1 MYRLFWPVVYL
12 MSILSAEALPLRPPE
27 QRLLVEPAIPM
38 EPGAPTER
46 DYLAQEKA
54 WGQRR
59 LLAPAQERWKEQPWG
74 PKANT
79 LVERSLDLKAA
90 GSVLPYPLAPL
101 AADFRTLLQEGA
113 DDPLVLTLAA
123 QAFYAEHQDW
133 RVSRELLERVLSM
146 GGLPTAVEVMALRTQ
161 IPQLMQQG
169 AEYRYVRGRLVDVMI
184 RAISDGTYDAE
195 AEAVMV
201 RHQMAVL
208 SLVGITMPSY
218 LTRWQ
223 ETVAASEW
231 PDWVKWTLQG
241 YGEIE
246 LAWLERSSDWAAKV
260 KDEQWEG
267 FAAHLTVAREHLVK
281 AWEARPDRPEAAALM
296 VTVAMGHAEHGD
308 ELRQWFDRSV
318 KAQFDYQAAYNKLLW
333 AYRPRWC
340 GSHELMLAFGR
351 ACVETGRFDTG
362 VPSQMFYAAMDVASE
377 ENDAFEV
384 YQREGVRDPVLA
396 MAKGYAEVQGL
407 PVGLQH
413 LRRSNAVLA
422 AWLGGD
428 ASMASRV
435 LAEAGELHVCTL
447 DFMNVMML
455 SEPQLRGE
463 VAARSGQYGPEVQ
476 ALAMLPRTPLP
487 GEVESALKALDGK
500 ELSADAQA
508 YVQERRDRAEFLP
521 KLAAGEWVSVTPR
534 KHLTSFLQTGG
545 RWSVD
550 AEGTLVAA
558 GDDHRWAVLALD
570 LPFDHDVEM
579 RYEMTFEDPKQV
591 AVSPFGWGSAAL
603 LRWSP
608 KIVGDPEDG
617 VRCVV
622 SSGPQGVVGQAF
634 RTKPEK
640 GTSPVAVTLGDV
652 NQVLARITEGALH
665 FEFNDVKVADG
676 VSLDQL
682 GIYRPAGRIGFGVS
696 RLPSGTKLKIR
707 NIQVRQR

>member
-1 MYRLFWPVVYL
+1 MHRLFFSVVYL
-12 MSILSAEALPLRPPE
+12 MSILSVEALPLRPQDQEIIVVPT
-27 QRLLVEPAIPM
+27 IPM
-38 EPGAPTER
+38 EPGATTER
-46 DYLAQEKA
+46 DYLEQEKA

-59 LLAPAQERWKEQPWG
+59 LLVPAQVRWKEQPWG
-74 PKANT
+74 EQAGT
-79 LVERSLDLKAA
+79 LVERSLELKAA

-101 AADFRTLLQEGA
+101 AADFRALLQKGV
-113 DDPLVLTLAA
+113 DDPLILTLAA

-133 RVSRELLERVLSM
+133 RVSRELLERVLGM

-184 RAISDGTYDAE
+184 RAISDGTYDAG

-201 RHQMAVL
+201 RHQIAVL
-208 SLVGITMPSY
+208 ELVGITMPSY
-218 LTRWQ
+218 LIRWQ
-223 ETVAASEW
+223 EAVAASEW

-260 KDEQWEG
+260 TDEQWEG
-267 FAAHLTVAREHLVK
+267 FAAHLKVAREHLVK

-296 VTVAMGHAEHGD
+296 VTVAMGHSEHGD

-318 KAQFDYQAAYNKLLW
+318 KAQFDYQVAYNKLLW

-362 VPSQMFYAAMDVASE
+362 VPAQMFYAAMDVASE

-384 YQREGVRDPVLA
+384 YQREGVREPVLA

-407 PVGLQH
+407 PIGLQH
-413 LRRSNAVLA
+413 LRRSNAALA

-428 ASMASRV
+428 ASLASRV
-435 LAEAGELHVCTL
+435 LEEAGDLHVCTL
-447 DFMNVMML
+447 NFMNLMML

-463 VAARSGQYGPEVQ
+463 VAARSGQYGLEVQ
-476 ALAMLPRTPLP
+476 ALAMLPRSQGA
-487 GEVESALKALDGK
+487 GEIENALKALEGK
-500 ELSADAQA
+500 DLSPDAQS
-508 YVQERRDRAEFLP
+508 YVQERKDRAEFLP
-521 KLAAGEWVSVTPR
+521 KLATGEWVRVTPR

-545 RWSVD
+545 RWSVEAD
-550 AEGTLVAA
+550 GTLVAA
-558 GDDHRWAVLALD
+558 GDDQRWAVLALD

-579 RYEMTFEDPKQV
+579 RYEITFEDPKKV
-591 AVSPFGWGSAAL
+591 EVSPFGWGSAAL

-617 VRCVV
+617 VRCMI

-634 RTKPEK
+634 RSKPER
-640 GTSPVAVTLGDV
+640 GTSTVAVALRDV
-652 NQVLARITEGALH
+652 NQVLARITTGALH
-665 FEFNDVKVADG
+665 YEFNDVKVADG

-707 NIQVRQR
+707 NIQVRKL

>member
-1 MYRLFWPVVYL
+1 MHRLFWPLVYL
-12 MSILSAEALPLRPPE
+12 MSILSAEALPLRPSE
-27 QRLLVEPAIPM
+27 QRLMVVPAIPM
-38 EPGAPTER
+38 EPGVPTER

-74 PKANT
+74 PKATT
-79 LVERSLDLKAA
+79 LVERSLELKAA
-90 GSVLPYPLAPL
+90 GSVLPHPLAPL
-101 AADFRTLLQEGA
+101 AADFRALIQEGA
-113 DDPLVLTLAA
+113 DDPLILTLAA
-123 QAFYAEHQDW
+123 QAFYAENQDW
-133 RVSRELLERVLSM
+133 RVGKELLERVLNLS
-146 GGLPTAVEVMALRTQ
+146 GLPTAVEVMALRTQ
-161 IPQLMQQG
+161 IPQLMQEG

-195 AEAVMV
+195 ADAVMV
-201 RHQMAVL
+201 RHQIAVL
-208 SLVGITMPSY
+208 DLVGVTMPSY
-218 LTRWQ
+218 LARWQ
-223 ETVAASEW
+223 ETVAGSEW

-246 LAWLERSSDWAAKV
+246 LAWLERSSDWAATV

-267 FAAHLTVAREHLVK
+267 FAAHLKIAREHLVK
-281 AWEARPDRPEAAALM
+281 AWEARADRPEAAGLM
-296 VTVAMGHAEHGD
+296 VTVTMGDSGGDD
-308 ELRQWFDRSV
+308 ELRLWFDRSV
-318 KAQFDYQAAYNKLLW
+318 KAQFDYQAAYNNLLW

-351 ACVETGRFDTG
+351 ACIETGRFDTG

-407 PVGLQH
+407 PAGLQQ
-413 LRRSNAVLA
+413 LRRSNAALA

-428 ASMASRV
+428 ATLASRL
-435 LAEAGELHVCTL
+435 LAEAGELHFCTL
-447 DFMNVMML
+447 NFMNQMLL

-476 ALAMLPRTPLP
+476 ALAMLPRSPAG
-487 GEVESALKALDGK
+487 GEHENALKALAGK

-508 YVQERRDRAEFLP
+508 YVQERRDYAEFLP
-521 KLAAGEWVSVTPR
+521 KLATGEWVSVTPR
-534 KHLTSFLQTGG
+534 KHLTSFMQTGG
-545 RWSVD
+545 RWS
-550 AEGTLVAA
+550 AEADGTLVAA
-558 GDDHRWAVLALD
+558 GDDSRWAVLALD
-570 LPFDHDVEM
+570 LPFTHDVEM
-579 RYEMTFEDPKQV
+579 RYEMTLEDPKQV
-591 AVSPFGWGSAAL
+591 EVSPLGWGSAAL

-608 KIVGDPEDG
+608 KMVGDPEDG
-617 VRCVV
+617 VRCMV
-622 SSGPQGVVGQAF
+622 SSGPQGVVGQAY

-652 NQVLARITEGALH
+652 NQVLARITTGALH

-676 VSLDQL
+676 VSLEEL
-682 GIYRPAGRIGFGVS
+682 GIYRPEGRIGFGVS

-707 NIQVRQR
+707 NIQVRKL